1 MVCPLAT
8 SLKHTSTDDLMGD
21 DAKKIEAIKRVPI
34 MAEHY
39 ST

>member
-1 MVCPLAT
+1 
-8 SLKHTSTDDLMGD
+8 MGD

-39 ST
+39 STQYKSSAQVFHCFICNDV